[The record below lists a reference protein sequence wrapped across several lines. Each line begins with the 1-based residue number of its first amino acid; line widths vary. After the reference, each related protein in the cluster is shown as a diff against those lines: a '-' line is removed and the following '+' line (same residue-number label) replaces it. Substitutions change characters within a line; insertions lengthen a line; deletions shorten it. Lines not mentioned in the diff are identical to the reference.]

1 MSRINCHSAFKH
13 YEMFH
18 SRGGDVINIGS
29 NNTTIFNT
37 GAGFGGG
44 SFWSGFGY
52 GLGNGLGSIFGGLFG
67 GNMGGFGNF
76 GFGMSPFGM
85 GGFGMSPFTNLFMTP
100 FGGIS
105 GFNLLDRL
113 TKSKDSEEGKG
124 KVKDDN
130 EDKHAECKDPDQKKI
145 IGFMDDLN
153 EINKLND
160 KGKANEDKVKAKYKE
175 ILDAKENQD
184 KYDPA
189 KLHKKENT
197 AAYDKLLN
205 RLQDI
210 ADQNGWRSLNPDGKD
225 ADKIQKPSNAT
236 DANKAGNVKNTENSE
251 KPGDAST
258 VGNTDGTNANGKTAA
273 ADAGDFEDK
282 LKQAGDDKG
291 ALKELA
297 QDKSLTPEQ
306 RAKAKAKFYYP
317 GYSNVTA
324 DDLKDETKAKA
335 LLETLKTVV
344 DTSDKYDFTNLK
356 NVTATKSEGKWVITA
371 DSTFAKGSLAKLKYT
386 FKETVDGELIF
397 VGTKE
402 TQHYV
407 LQKNDQG
414 VHLMQYDYHLG
425 HGSYDVKVAG

>member
-18 SRGGDVINIGS
+18 NMGGDVINIGS
-29 NNTTIFNT
+29 NNTTIFNM

-44 SFWSGFGY
+44 NFWSGLGY
-52 GLGNGLGSIFGGLFG
+52 GLGNGLGSIFGSLFG

-76 GFGMSPFGM
+76 GFGMSPWAGM
-85 GGFGMSPFTNLFMTP
+85 GMFYNSMGA
-100 FGGIS
+100 GGYGGS
-105 GFNLLDRL
+105 NRV
-113 TKSKDSEEGKG
+113 DSHSDGKG
-124 KVKDDN
+124 KVKDDSISN
-130 EDKHAECKDPDQKKI
+130 KNIDYAK
-145 IGFMDDLN
+145 L
-153 EINKLND
+153 NKLFERKNNLLEAKEPKLTDLEKLKND
-160 KGKANEDKVKAKYKE
+160 IDKLAKDLDGNDDGNDNDYIKQLKRGLDDKINELKGKE
-175 ILDAKENQD
+175 
-184 KYDPA
+184 
-189 KLHKKENT
+189 
-197 AAYDKLLN
+197 
-205 RLQDI
+205 
-210 ADQNGWRSLNPDGKD
+210 S
-225 ADKIQKPSNAT
+225 
-236 DANKAGNVKNTENSE
+236 ANKPETKVDGADNKGKVAPADETGNVKD
-251 KPGDAST
+251 DAAVGST
-258 VGNTDGTNANGKTAA
+258 KFD
-273 ADAGDFEDK
+273 DK